1 MGSSLLTFPML
12 GLGSVSDRIP
22 LNGGMDPLGVAN
34 FFRGAYGN
42 HDAFRQGFIVT
53 YNPQTH
59 SASVQM
65 SGMNSIWTCVFA
77 DEMLSYAFGYS
88 ETNPP
93 REGEFVLVL
102 QVSAFTNAG
111 VIIGRVPYPLRFKG
125 GKGDMYND
133 PDQYHRRLF
142 TQLDDTA
149 DRKITCFKEPFNNKY
164 DNSTHIST
172 HFRPTDIYP
181 GEFARVNQHNCGIKG
196 GMFSATLLGGGA
208 SLRMSALNNAARLT
222 CEEYIRHT
230 MHGSLHEFHNGRF
243 LSSERNYAMFQEERL
258 GGDAPD
264 AKVWTEDS
272 EEPVG
277 GEDQTMRPRMKDLT
291 GFFGHL
297 SSRFCFRPDPNEGS
311 EPRVQGEGFHIEEGV
326 SRETI
331 DPSGQYRLSAAGMI
345 AIERTGRIPVPVRN
359 CYPTDVD
366 HEISEMP
373 EPLKPFEHK
382 DEDPSYRQLELFDRQ
397 AYDLKNQYA
406 RAEGLGQEY
415 SDYDVPQEEQLEP
428 LKDKYDEKFTGSE
441 TVKLEQ
447 FDKRRAGMFIGEDG
461 SVIIRDAWGSEI
473 VMLGGNIQLSCAGN
487 VMLLPGKTQLT
498 IAGDDIVQKAQNSI
512 DIHASEHDVRLSA
525 ARNMEILG
533 GGDESEHSGG
543 VIIESRGSG
552 VSPWEGKGDN
562 AGESSNLSGITI
574 RTKNQGVVIDGKKV
588 NLRSREDMRIL
599 SGDKDMDGMISIGAK
614 QVRGRAKT
622 IYLASEN
629 AAMAVNGGS
638 FNAIAKNIGIYGQS
652 GLTLL
657 KGSKYPVP
665 ITWYDIGQNIAA
677 EYLPRFE
684 EATHDLSEEKDAS
697 AGFDAE
703 ALEKM
708 VFSFRTSEQCATD
721 QPWTIGGPEKLRLYE
736 PAWVQVMEIYE
747 TLKEG
752 NVRSKKYEE
761 KAEWKNGRPF
771 PGKEAEEKAEYA
783 QLDGLKPKN
792 LTDDGFNVS
801 REDVVEKSDI
811 SPVPLKDGYLIRE

>member
-1 MGSSLLTFPML
+1 ML
-12 GLGSVSDRIP
+12 GLGSVADRIP
-22 LNGGMDPLGVAN
+22 LNGGMDPLGVTS
-34 FFRGAYGN
+34 FYKGVYG
-42 HDAFRQGFIVT
+42 DPEIYRQGFIVT

-88 ETNPP
+88 ETHPP

-102 QVSAFTNAG
+102 QVTALANAG
-111 VIIGRVPYPLRFKG
+111 VIIGRIPYPLRFKG

-142 TQLDDTA
+142 TQLENTA

-208 SLRMSALNNAARLT
+208 SLRLSALKNAARLT
-222 CEEYIRHT
+222 CEEYLRHT
-230 MHGSLHEFHNGRF
+230 LHGSLHEFHNGRF

-277 GEDQTMRPRMKDLT
+277 GENQTMRSRMKDLT

-311 EPRVQGEGFHIEEGV
+311 GPRVQGKGFHIEEGV

-373 EPLKPFEHK
+373 EPLKPFEHN

-428 LKDKYDEKFTGSE
+428 LKDQYDEKFTGSE
-441 TVKLEQ
+441 TVKLKK

-512 DIHASEHDVRLSA
+512 DIHASEHDIRLSA

-533 GGDESEHSGG
+533 GGDESEYSGG

-552 VSPWEGKGDN
+552 MRPWKGDGDES
-562 AGESSNLSGITI
+562 GESSIISGITI
-574 RTKNQGVVIDGKKV
+574 RTKSQGIVIDGKRV
-588 NLRSREDMRIL
+588 NLRSREDMRLL
-599 SGDKDMDGMISIGAK
+599 SGDKDMDGMISIGAS

-629 AAMAVNGGS
+629 SAMAVNGGS
-638 FNAIAKNIGIYGQS
+638 FNAIAKNIGIYGQN

-657 KGSKYPVP
+657 KGSKALVP
-665 ITWYDIGQNIAA
+665 LTWYDIGQNIAE

-684 EATHDLSEEKDAS
+684 EATHDLSEEKEAS

-708 VFSFRTSEQCATD
+708 VFNFRTSEQCATD
-721 QPWTIGGPEKLRLYE
+721 KTWTIGGPKNLRLYE

-747 TLKEG
+747 TLKNG

-761 KAEWKNGRPF
+761 KAKWKNGKPF
-771 PGKEAEEKAEYA
+771 PGKKAEEKAEYA

-792 LTDDGFNVS
+792 LTDEGFNIS
-801 REDVVEKSDI
+801 REDVVEKSEI

>member
-12 GLGSVSDRIP
+12 GLGSVADRIP
-22 LNGGMDPLGVAN
+22 LNGDMDPLGVTC
-34 FFRGAYGN
+34 FYKGVYG
-42 HDAFRQGFIVT
+42 DQAIYRQGFIVT

-88 ETNPP
+88 ETHPP

-102 QVSAFTNAG
+102 QVTAFANAG
-111 VIIGRVPYPLRFKG
+111 VIIGRIPYPLRFKG

-142 TQLDDTA
+142 TQLDKTA

-208 SLRMSALNNAARLT
+208 SLRLSALKNAARLT
-222 CEEYIRHT
+222 CEEYIRNT
-230 MHGSLHEFHNGRF
+230 LHGSFHEFHNGRF

-264 AKVWTEDS
+264 AKVWTDDS

-297 SSRFCFRPDPNEGS
+297 SSKFCFRPDPNEGS
-311 EPRVQGEGFHIEEGV
+311 EPRVQGEGVPIEAGV

-366 HEISEMP
+366 HDIDEMP
-373 EPLKPFEHK
+373 EPLKPFEHNE
-382 DEDPSYRQLELFDRQ
+382 EDPSYRQLELFDRQ

-406 RAEGLGQEY
+406 RAEGLGQDY

-441 TVKLEQ
+441 TVKLEK
-447 FDKRRAGMFIGEDG
+447 FDKRRAGVFIGEDG
-461 SVIIRDAWGSEI
+461 SVIVRDAWGSEI

-487 VMLLPGKTQLT
+487 VMILPGKTQLT
-498 IAGDDIVQKAQNSI
+498 IAGDDIVQKAQNSV

-533 GGDESEHSGG
+533 GGDESQHSGG
-543 VIIESRGSG
+543 VVIESRGYG
-552 VSPWEGKGDN
+552 TYPWDGEGDE
-562 AGESSNLSGITI
+562 AGESSRLNGITL
-574 RTKNQGVVIDGKKV
+574 RTKNQGVVIDGRTV
-588 NLRSREDMRIL
+588 NLRSRDDMRIL
-599 SGDKDMDGMISIGAK
+599 SGDKDMDGNISIGAK

-622 IYLASEN
+622 IYLASDN
-629 AAMAVNGGS
+629 AAMAVNRSS
-638 FNAIAKNIGIYGQS
+638 FSAIARSIGIYGQS

-657 KGSKYPVP
+657 KGSKSPAPVK
-665 ITWYDIGQNIAA
+665 WDDIGTNVAA
-677 EYLPRFE
+677 EYLPKFE
-684 EATHDLSEEKDAS
+684 KATHDLSDEKEAS

-708 VFSFRTSEQCATD
+708 VFSFRTSQQCGTD
-721 QPWTIGGPEKLRLYE
+721 QPWTIGGPSNFRMYE
-736 PAWVQVMEIYE
+736 PAWVQIMEIFD
-747 TLKEG
+747 TLKSG
-752 NVRSKKYEE
+752 GVKSKKYEE
-761 KAEWKNGRPF
+761 KAEWENGKPF
-771 PGKEAEEKAEYA
+771 PGKEAEENAEYA
-783 QLDGLKPKN
+783 QLEGLKPEN
-792 LTDDGFNVS
+792 LTDDGFNKS
-801 REDVVEKSDI
+801 RDEVKEKSEI
-811 SPVPLKDGYLIRE
+811 SPVPRKDGYLIRE